1 LRISVVREVAVAD
14 RRIRKERPVVTVGFV
29 GLGVMGESI
38 AGRLL
43 GAGYPVQGFNRT
55 AAKAASLVG
64 LGMTLVATPRAAAQ
78 GAKVVFSMV
87 SDGAA
92 LAAVSSGAEGILAGL
107 HGESIWV
114 DLSTVG
120 PVASDAARAA
130 AGQCGARFL
139 AAPVSGSVATIR
151 EGRLSFMVGGD
162 VEALKEVRPLLLE
175 IGSSIAHIG
184 TVQQAAAM
192 KLAVNLSIAT
202 QVIAFSEG
210 VLLAER
216 YGIEAAQ
223 AVEILLGSVVAS
235 PMLAY
240 RGPFLLNPP
249 EVPWFTVALARK
261 DLAIV
266 QDMADRVSLPLWS
279 AAVAA
284 PVLAAAQALGFGQA
298 ELAAVGHALRAMSD
312 GRLPGPDH

>member
-1 LRISVVREVAVAD
+1 M
-14 RRIRKERPVVTVGFV
+14 VTVGFV

-38 AGRLL
+38 AARLL
-43 GAGYPVQGFNRT
+43 GAGYAVQGFNRT

-64 LGMTLVATPRAAAQ
+64 LGMTLAATPRAAAH
-78 GAKVVFSMV
+78 GARFVFSMV

-92 LAAVSSGAEGILAGL
+92 LAAVSAGEDGILAGL
-107 HGESIWV
+107 HGESVWV

-130 AGQCGARFL
+130 TEHCGARFL

-162 VEALKEVRPLLLE
+162 AEALEEVRPLLLD
-175 IGSSIAHIG
+175 IGSSIVHVG
-184 TVQQAAAM
+184 TVRQAAAM

-223 AVEILLGSVVAS
+223 AVDILLGSVVAS

-240 RGPFLLNPP
+240 RGPFLLNAP

-261 DLAIV
+261 DLAIT

-284 PVLAAAQALGFGQA
+284 PVLAAAQALGFGQD

-312 GRLPGPDH
+312 AGAPGPAH

>member
-1 LRISVVREVAVAD
+1 
-14 RRIRKERPVVTVGFV
+14 VVTVGFV

-38 AGRLL
+38 ARRLL
-43 GAGYPVQGFNRT
+43 GAGYVVQGFNRT
-55 AAKAASLVG
+55 AAKAAGLVE
-64 LGMTLVATPRAAAQ
+64 LGMILAPTARAAAQ
-78 GAKVVFSMV
+78 GASVVFSMV

-92 LAAVSSGAEGILAGL
+92 LAAVCAGDDGILAGL
-107 HGESIWV
+107 RSESIYV

-120 PVASDAARAA
+120 PEASEAARLAA
-130 AGQCGARFL
+130 EESGARFL

-151 EGRLSFMVGGD
+151 EGRLSFMVGGEA
-162 VEALKEVRPLLLE
+162 EALEEVRPVLVE
-175 IGSSIAHIG
+175 IGSSIVHVG

-192 KLAVNLSIAT
+192 KLAVNLSIAA

-223 AVEILLGSVVAS
+223 AVDILLGSVVAS

-261 DLAIV
+261 DLAIAR
-266 QDMADRVSLPLWS
+266 DMADRVSLPLWS

-284 PVLAAAQALGFGQA
+284 PVLAASQALGFGQD
-298 ELAAVGHALRAMSD
+298 ELASVGHALRVMSD
-312 GRLPGPDH
+312 GRPRDPDH

>member
-1 LRISVVREVAVAD
+1 M
-14 RRIRKERPVVTVGFV
+14 VTVGFV

-38 AGRLL
+38 ARRLL
-43 GAGYPVQGFNRT
+43 GAGYVVQGFNRT
-55 AAKAASLVG
+55 AAKAAGLVE
-64 LGMTLVATPRAAAQ
+64 LGMTLAATPRLAAV
-78 GAKVVFSMV
+78 GASVVFSMV

-92 LAAVSSGAEGILAGL
+92 LTAVCSGDDGILAGL
-107 HGESIWV
+107 RGESIYV

-120 PVASDAARAA
+120 PVASEAARVAA
-130 AGQCGARFL
+130 EERGARFL

-162 VEALKEVRPLLLE
+162 ARALEEVRPLLLE
-175 IGSSIAHIG
+175 IGSTIAHVG
-184 TVQQAAAM
+184 TVEQAAAM
-192 KLAVNLSIAT
+192 KLAVNLSIAM

-223 AVEILLGSVVAS
+223 AVDILLGSVVAS

-240 RGPFLLNPP
+240 RGRFLLNPP

-261 DLAIV
+261 DLAIA

-284 PVLAAAQALGFGQA
+284 PVLAASQALGFGQD
-298 ELAAVGHALRAMSD
+298 ELASVGHALRVMSA
-312 GRLPGPDH
+312 RRPPDAGH